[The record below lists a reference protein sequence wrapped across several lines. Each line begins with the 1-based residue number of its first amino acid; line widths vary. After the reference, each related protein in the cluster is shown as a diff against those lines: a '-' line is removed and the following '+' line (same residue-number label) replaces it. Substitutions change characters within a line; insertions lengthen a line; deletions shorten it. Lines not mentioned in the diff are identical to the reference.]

1 MTTAEEDTDRWVV
14 VGQVNGFY
22 GVRGWVKVFSQ
33 TAPREGIAAYKPL
46 YLKRGGNWHPIAV
59 AEGRLQGK
67 GVVLKFE
74 GIDDRDAAA
83 TLMGAELAV
92 KRSQLP
98 PTAADEYYWTDLIG
112 LAVVNQDGVDL
123 GTIDHLFETGAN
135 DVIVV
140 RGDRERLIPFVQGS
154 VIKRI
159 DLATRRMDVDW
170 DADD

>member
-1 MTTAEEDTDRWVV
+1 MTTAEDTDRWVV
-14 VGQVNGFY
+14 VGQINGFY

-46 YLKRGGNWHPIAV
+46 YLKRDGSWHPIV
-59 AEGRLQGK
+59 IAEGRLQGK

-83 TLMGAELAV
+83 ALMGAELAV

-98 PTAADEYYWTDLIG
+98 PTAADEYYWTDLVG

-154 VIKRI
+154 VIKRV
-159 DLATRRMDVDW
+159 DLAARRMDVDW